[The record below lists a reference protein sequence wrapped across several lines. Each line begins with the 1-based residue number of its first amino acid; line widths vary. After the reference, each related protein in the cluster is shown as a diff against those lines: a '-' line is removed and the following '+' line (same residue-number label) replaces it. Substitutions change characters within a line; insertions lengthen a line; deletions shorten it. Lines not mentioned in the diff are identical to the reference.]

1 MGLFSDIYYFIS
13 RLTIVDIIFF
23 VATTLLIILVVTLI
37 YFIKINKN
45 VFKDDDNDYIDTS
58 NNKKKEDK
66 MDNIMESITS
76 NLKEEKEEYNDEEAP
91 LLDLNSLTEK
101 LKQEE
106 SERVDVT
113 EYERDQEEKA
123 IISYDELVNKHKNY
137 GINYENELVIDDDV
151 VVKKINLKDLVNQN
165 GEEYTINENLK
176 VVSYE
181 KEEAFL
187 SALKELNHLLN

>member
-1 MGLFSDIYYFIS
+1 MSLFNDIYYFVS
-13 RLTIVDIIFF
+13 RLTLVDLVFF
-23 VATTLLIILVVTLI
+23 SASVLLVILVVTLI

-45 VFKDDDNDYIDTS
+45 VFKDDDVLPPTNP
-58 NNKKKEDK
+58 KKKEDN
-66 MDNIMESITS
+66 MENIVDNMSV
-76 NLKEEKEEYNDEEAP
+76 EKEEYNDEEAP
-91 LLDLNSLTEK
+91 LIDLNTLTER

-106 SERVDVT
+106 SERVDVS

-123 IISYDELVNKHKNY
+123 IISYDELINKHKNY
-137 GINYENELVIDDDV
+137 GINYEDEKVMDDV
-151 VVKKINLKDLVNQN
+151 VVKKINLKDLVK
-165 GEEYTINENLK
+165 ENTEKYEISKDLK

>member
-1 MGLFSDIYYFIS
+1 MSLFNDIYYFVS
-13 RLTIVDIIFF
+13 RLTLVDLVFF
-23 VATTLLIILVVTLI
+23 SASVLLVILVVTLI

-45 VFKDDDNDYIDTS
+45 VFKDDDVLPPTNP
-58 NNKKKEDK
+58 KKKEDNMENK
-66 MDNIMESITS
+66 FENVVDNMSV
-76 NLKEEKEEYNDEEAP
+76 EKEEYNDEEAP
-91 LLDLNSLTEK
+91 LIDLNTLTER

-106 SERVDVT
+106 SERVDVS

-123 IISYDELVNKHKNY
+123 IISYDELINKHKNY
-137 GINYENELVIDDDV
+137 GINYEDEKVMDDV
-151 VVKKINLKDLVNQN
+151 VVKKINLKDLVK
-165 GEEYTINENLK
+165 ENTEKYEISKDLK

>member
-1 MGLFSDIYYFIS
+1 MSLFNDIYYFVS
-13 RLTIVDIIFF
+13 RLTLVDLVFF
-23 VATTLLIILVVTLI
+23 SASVLLVILVVTLI

-45 VFKDDDNDYIDTS
+45 VFKDDDVLPPS
-58 NNKKKEDK
+58 NPKKKEDNMENK
-66 MDNIMESITS
+66 FENVVDNMSV
-76 NLKEEKEEYNDEEAP
+76 EKEEYNDEEAP
-91 LLDLNSLTEK
+91 LIDLNTLTER

-106 SERVDVT
+106 SERVDVS

-123 IISYDELVNKHKNY
+123 IISYDELINKHKNY
-137 GINYENELVIDDDV
+137 GINYEDEKVMDDV
-151 VVKKINLKDLVNQN
+151 VVKKINLKDLVK
-165 GEEYTINENLK
+165 ENTEKYEISKDLK

>member
-1 MGLFSDIYYFIS
+1 MGLFKDIYYFIS
-13 RLTIVDIIFF
+13 RLTLVDIVFF
-23 VATTLLIILVVTLI
+23 TASILLVILVVTLI
-37 YFIKINKN
+37 YFIKINKS
-45 VFKDDDNDYIDTS
+45 VFKDEDDDILPPMNT
-58 NNKKKEDK
+58 KKKEDNLE
-66 MDNIMESITS
+66 NIVENITE

-91 LLDLNSLTEK
+91 LIDLNTLTKRLE
-101 LKQEE
+101 QEE
-106 SERVDVT
+106 SERVDVS

-123 IISYDELVNKHKNY
+123 IISYDELINKHKNY
-137 GINYENELVIDDDV
+137 GINYEEEKVMDDV

-165 GEEYTINENLK
+165 IEEYKISDDLK